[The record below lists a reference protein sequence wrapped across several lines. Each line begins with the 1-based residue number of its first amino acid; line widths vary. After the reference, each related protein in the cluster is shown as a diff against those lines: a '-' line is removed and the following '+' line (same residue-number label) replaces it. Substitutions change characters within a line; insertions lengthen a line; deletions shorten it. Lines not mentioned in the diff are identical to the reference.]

1 MKDYATK
8 KLIENY
14 IRVEHGYKEA
24 QIPFLA
30 SWRYKNSNNI
40 SGDAFILLND
50 PNLAAGLIQISGHIS
65 LKKLNNVLYFDK
77 YKYRK

>member
-1 MKDYATK
+1 MLNIYVGQMQEDGLLLIAKGMKDYATK

-30 SWRYKNSNNI
+30 SWR
-40 SGDAFILLND
+40 L
-50 PNLAAGLIQISGHIS
+50 
-65 LKKLNNVLYFDK
+65 
-77 YKYRK
+77 